1 MGALTTFL
9 KLEDNAMKNKE
20 KKKAMKL
27 MIEPSLLHVVRQHAK
42 NQGISMNAYIRKCII
57 KVTQMAERF

>member
-1 MGALTTFL
+1 
-9 KLEDNAMKNKE
+9 MKNKE